1 MLRRAVVKFLGALTV
16 LAGVGLSQEAAAAE
30 HTLKIGTLAPRSSPW
45 GQVFTVWEKAVKEKS
60 GGRLE
65 LQFFYNGQQGDEGA
79 MVGKIKAGQLHGSA
93 ITAVGLSKIYKPI
106 LALQMP
112 GLFKSWAKLD
122 SARNAMKGEFEKG
135 CFRRGLHAR
144 RLGRCR
150 RGAPHVKGLRGPD
163 ARRYEGQEALYV
175 ARRRHPAVA
184 LPGRS
189 GAISP
194 VPLNVP
200 EVLPQLNT
208 GAVNIVVAPALAAE
222 QLQWASKLD
231 HIVSNTSGFAIG
243 ALVMSTK
250 SLDALPADL
259 RQIVTDTGKVAA
271 AALTTR
277 IRNEDAAA
285 FTRMKGKMTVVT
297 LTGEEEA
304 KWDSLFKQVRA
315 RLAQGTFSPELVS
328 KLEGLAQ

>member
-1 MLRRAVVKFLGALTV
+1 
-16 LAGVGLSQEAAAAE
+16 
-30 HTLKIGTLAPRSSPW
+30 
-45 GQVFTVWEKAVKEKS
+45 
-60 GGRLE
+60 
-65 LQFFYNGQQGDEGA
+65 
-79 MVGKIKAGQLHGSA
+79 
-93 ITAVGLSKIYKPI
+93 
-106 LALQMP
+106 
-112 GLFKSWAKLD
+112 
-122 SARNAMKGEFEKG
+122 
-135 CFRRGLHAR
+135 
-144 RLGRCR
+144 
-150 RGAPHVKGLRGPD
+150 
-163 ARRYEGQEALYV
+163 
-175 ARRRHPAVA
+175 
-184 LPGRS
+184 
-189 GAISP
+189 
-194 VPLNVP
+194 
-200 EVLPQLNT
+200 VLPQLNT